1 MRMRAK
7 HKAITTTAL
16 ISMTDVVFL
25 LLIFFI
31 LTSTYVTVTGI
42 DIPTTQNAHT
52 EMRSNVTL
60 SVDATGRISVN
71 QATVV
76 EERLESVL
84 RGHFEQNP
92 DMTVVIQSHKD
103 ISIGRVVELIDISK
117 KAGFTKYYLAAQ
129 MAGR

>member
-7 HKAITTTAL
+7 HKAITSTAL

-42 DIPTTQNAHT
+42 DIPTTQNAHS
-52 EMRSNVTL
+52 EMRSNITL
-60 SVDATGRISVN
+60 SIDANERISVN
-71 QATVV
+71 QAPVTQD
-76 EERLESVL
+76 RLEATL

-92 DMTVVIQSHKD
+92 DMTVVIQSHRD

-117 KAGFTKYYLAAQ
+117 SAGFTKYYLAAQ